1 MTTPPAARPCA
12 ECGYDLR
19 GLPDASP
26 CPECGHVTSAPAT
39 EAHAGQGPWEKT
51 VALGLAAWV
60 ALVPLAVGGGLILPF
75 RDRLGGSL
83 AVVNFPGPKVWAT
96 PALFRQI
103 GYGPQFWGVLGVVVT
118 LLNLAAVWM
127 LTAPRSARQ
136 WDEGT
141 FSRRNLARW
150 AGPVLVGGLL
160 GLTLGGSSVGLDRLQ
175 TLTTLAVGL
184 VEAPATLLVY
194 LHLSR
199 LAGDLQQPRLAAG
212 FGRLAYIAGGAALL
226 GGLVMWLADFDADL
240 FPGRGEWPLTLLAA
254 VLGATG
260 LPAALYAA
268 TLALRLRRAV
278 LGETATL
285 YP

>member
-1 MTTPPAARPCA
+1 MPTPPARPCA

-26 CPECGHVTSAPAT
+26 CPECGHLPAAPDPA
-39 EAHAGQGPWEKT
+39 ADAGPGPWEKT

-60 ALVPLAVGGGLILPF
+60 ALAPLAVAGALILPF
-75 RDRLGGSL
+75 RNRLGGSL

-118 LLNLAAVWM
+118 LLNLASVWM

-150 AGPVLVGGLL
+150 AGPVLLGGLL
-160 GLTLGGSSVGLDRLQ
+160 GLTLGGASVGWNRLA
-175 TLTTLAVGL
+175 TLLMISTGL

-194 LHLSR
+194 LHLAR
-199 LAGDLQQPRLAAG
+199 LAADLQQPRLAAG

-226 GGLVMWLADFDADL
+226 AGLVMWLADFDADL
-240 FPGRGEWPLTLLAA
+240 LPGRGEWPLTLLAA
-254 VLGATG
+254 LLGAAG

-278 LGETATL
+278 LGGTATL